1 MINGNL
7 WSSHLALKANGNKC
21 QWKTDVGGSYRD
33 CFCFLQKI
41 NHMLVQSVVQSDSD
55 RRNRRY
61 QPHQALRGIDSF
73 QQEPPDSDKCDFIV
87 WNTKENSST
96 DYYRWFQLYHY
107 YYQTNKWDST
117 FAEHFVVGPLKDL
130 CLLAALLLYVIKLPI
145 RGEKWLKFQSIKLIG
160 DVTK

>member
-41 NHMLVQSVVQSDSD
+41 NHMLVQSVVQSEPD

-61 QPHQALRGIDSF
+61 QPQQALRGIDSF
-73 QQEPPDSDKCDFIV
+73 QQERPDSDKCDFIV
-87 WNTKENSST
+87 GTPKKIVWQIIIDDFYDIIIIIRPTKETLHLQNI
-96 DYYRWFQLYHY
+96 
-107 YYQTNKWDST
+107 
-117 FAEHFVVGPLKDL
+117 
-130 CLLAALLLYVIKLPI
+130 LL
-145 RGEKWLKFQSIKLIG
+145 
-160 DVTK
+160 